1 MSDTRIRLLREEDW
15 DEVVALEERAYAA
28 SGLSEGEEAL
38 RSRHRASPST
48 CFVLEHAGGFAGYL
62 LALPYPLFRCPDLS
76 LAEGGTVREN
86 RKGSNLHL
94 HDLVIAERARGRGLA
109 RRMQRHL
116 EETGWSARYR
126 TLSWSPCTARRGCG
140 RCWATAPGRRSGC
153 PRATVPRRS
162 TWRSRWSGLSPVRL
176 PAVRRRSR
184 TRRVRRGQPGA
195 PGCLSGRP
203 GIERAAGRP
212 RTGRP
217 ARSRREA
224 RTGCCA
230 ADPRLPVGAHPRSV
244 LGLPGPGPLNSVHS
258 SVSTAS
264 GRPR

>member
-126 TLSWSPCTARRGCG
+126 TLSLVAVHGSQRMWTLLGYRTRPEIGLPASYGAEAVYMAKPLERAVTGP
-140 RCWATAPGRRSGC
+140 APGCPAQVADAKGA
-153 PRATVPRRS
+153 PRAT
-162 TWRSRWSGLSPVRL
+162 
-176 PAVRRRSR
+176 
-184 TRRVRRGQPGA
+184 
-195 PGCLSGRP
+195 GC
-203 GIERAAGRP
+203 AG
-212 RTGRP
+212 
-217 ARSRREA
+217 
-224 RTGCCA
+224 
-230 ADPRLPVGAHPRSV
+230 LPVGPTR
-244 LGLPGPGPLNSVHS
+244 N
-258 SVSTAS
+258 
-264 GRPR
+264 